1 MVHVNL
7 TALGNRRI
15 CKSQIFEKQIFEH
28 FCAIENGCESY
39 KNAFVASCGGKYAHS
54 IPISCYQ
61 PTFFGCYV
69 NPSHL
74 VISICFYG
82 IVRYLVLIYGVIHQ
96 IRGYAACP
104 APVGG
109 TTDYIIETTKLAN
122 NVGVAS
128 ADNGSAISR
137 VAVVFKSVY
146 PPSCLIPTNSFT
158 LVY

>member
-1 MVHVNL
+1 MAVNL
-7 TALGNRRI
+7 TRAPLLRLVAVSIRI
-15 CKSQIFEKQIFEH
+15 LFQYLVKI
-28 FCAIENGCESY
+28 N
-39 KNAFVASCGGKYAHS
+39 
-54 IPISCYQ
+54 
-61 PTFFGCYV
+61 FFGCYV

-74 VISICFYG
+74 VINLCFCD
-82 IVRYLVLIYGVIHQ
+82 IVGYLVLIYGDIHQ

-109 TTDYIIETTKLAN
+109 TTDYDIETTKLAN

-146 PPSCLIPTNSFT
+146 PPSRLILANRHP
-158 LVY
+158 LIY